1 MELLAEITQKQ
12 QTAAF
17 PLNSVWVS
25 ASAGS
30 GKTKVLTDRVLNL
43 LLQGSEPE
51 RLLCLTFTKAA
62 AAEMANRITTT
73 LKQWA
78 IAEDDELEKLL
89 FNLKGIPATD
99 EMLKVAR
106 ALFVKVLET
115 PGGLKI
121 MTIHS
126 FCQSILKRFPIE
138 ASIPPQFE
146 VIDETKSHSLMHQ
159 AISETFVHPKFK
171 KKATLL
177 SDYFYDKAIKNIFD
191 MILQNQS
198 LLDER
203 LTTFQEKNNLE
214 QRLKKYFKIEKY
226 KTPIE
231 IIKEYF
237 EIEEFFA
244 LKSKYLT
251 KDETILKKYQEED
264 EAYQIYE
271 INQRL
276 KAFKL
281 VEVTLAITD
290 IIAHILKRY
299 KKLKKEES
307 FLDYSDLISLTRDL
321 LKKSGMSQ
329 WVLYKLDGG
338 IDHILIDEAQDTNP
352 EQWEIVRL
360 IAEEFFSGL
369 GSRPDLVRTI
379 FAVGDKKQSIYSF
392 QGADPNEFERMH
404 QFFEKQVKRSE
415 KNFETVPLNVSFR
428 STAAVLDLV
437 NLTLQNPKIRKGL
450 LNDKEEAIHTPFRS
464 KDGGL
469 VEIWPLEE
477 GQEKESLVNWCFP
490 EPSKTPASVTKLA
503 QRIANKISDMI
514 GKEILPS
521 RGTPIEAGDIMIL
534 VRSRNKIVSELV
546 RALKERNIP
555 VAGVDRIILTEHIA
569 VQDLISVARFVLL
582 PEDDLNLACLLKSPL
597 FKLSEEELFKLAHYR
612 KDLSLYQQV
621 IKEKPL
627 LAQKLSLILNQADK
641 MPVFEF
647 FSYLLGPLKGRK
659 AFVERLGNEVNEAL
673 DEFLSLTLRF
683 EETEIPSLQNFL
695 KWISNRKVEIKRD
708 LDQSGIDAV
717 RIMTVHASKGLQGNI
732 VFLPDTRSVPK
743 SKATFLWTN
752 EQLPLWIAAAALKT
766 DEVEALYDKLDELE
780 LEESN
785 RLLYVALTRA
795 KDRLYICGWDN
806 IKKKKQTI
814 TCNWYD
820 LILSSIPENIKPDKD
835 HIIRLTSPQLKEIE
849 VKEKEV
855 AKEKQIELPAF
866 LFENAVPETPLSK
879 PLMPSKME
887 DEVIESE
894 TVLGLD
900 RSYAMKRGTF
910 IHQLLQYLP
919 DIDPDKRKE
928 VANRLK
934 PEGMD
939 IPENLFDIFEK
950 EEFKYLFSKDSK
962 AEVPIVGVVD
972 NQVIS
977 GQIDRLVITQDAVL
991 IVDFKSGKHVPS
1003 NEAFVPVAYLKQMM
1017 MYKKLLKKIFPDKMV
1032 KTFLLWTE
1040 NLSLMEL
1047 TQHDI

>member
-1 MELLAEITQKQ
+1 
-12 QTAAF
+12 
-17 PLNSVWVS
+17 
-25 ASAGS
+25 
-30 GKTKVLTDRVLNL
+30 
-43 LLQGSEPE
+43 
-51 RLLCLTFTKAA
+51 
-62 AAEMANRITTT
+62 
-73 LKQWA
+73 
-78 IAEDDELEKLL
+78 
-89 FNLKGIPATD
+89 
-99 EMLKVAR
+99 
-106 ALFVKVLET
+106 
-115 PGGLKI
+115 
-121 MTIHS
+121 
-126 FCQSILKRFPIE
+126 
-138 ASIPPQFE
+138 
-146 VIDETKSHSLMHQ
+146 
-159 AISETFVHPKFK
+159 
-171 KKATLL
+171 
-177 SDYFYDKAIKNIFD
+177 

-203 LTTFQEKNNLE
+203 LTSFYEKNNLE
-214 QRLKKYFKIEKY
+214 ISLKKYFKIEDYTSK
-226 KTPIE
+226 KQ
-231 IIKEYF
+231 IINEYF
-237 EIEEFFA
+237 EIDDFYI
-244 LKSKYLT
+244 LKLKYLT

-264 EAYQIYE
+264 EAHKVYE
-271 INQRL
+271 TVQKL
-276 KAFKL
+276 KAFDL
-281 VEVTLAITD
+281 IELTLAITS

-352 EQWEIVRL
+352 DQWEIVRL

-404 QFFEKQVKRSE
+404 HFFEKQVKIAQ

-437 NLTLQNPKIRKGL
+437 NLTLQNPKIRQGL
-450 LNDKEEAIHTPFRS
+450 LNQDEEAIHTPFRS
-464 KDGGL
+464 QDGGL

-477 GQEKESLVNWCFP
+477 GVEKDPLENWGFP
-490 EPSKTPASVTKLA
+490 EPNKTPASVTKLA
-503 QRIANKISDMI
+503 QKIANKISDMI

-521 RGTPIEAGDIMIL
+521 RGTPVEAGDIMIL

-546 RALKERNIP
+546 QALKEKNVP

-597 FKLSEEELFKLAHYR
+597 FKVSEEELFQLAHYR
-612 KDLSLYQQV
+612 KELSLYQQV
-621 IKEKPL
+621 LKEKPQI
-627 LAQKLSLILNQADK
+627 AQKLSLILNQADK

-647 FSYLLGPLKGRK
+647 FSYLLGPLNGRK

-673 DEFLSLTLRF
+673 DEFLSLTLHF

-695 KWISNRKVEIKRD
+695 KWIMGRKVEIKRD

-732 VFLPDTRSVPK
+732 VFLPDTRSIPR
-743 SKATFLWTN
+743 SKETFLWTEN
-752 EQLPLWIAAAALKT
+752 QLPLWIASAALRT
-766 DEVEALYDKLDELE
+766 EEIDTLYDRLNNLE

-806 IKKKKQTI
+806 KKKKKQTV
-814 TCNWYD
+814 TNNWYD
-820 LILSSIPENIKPDKD
+820 LILSSLPQDITPDDDK
-835 HIIRLTSPQLKEIE
+835 IIRISSPQLKEINI
-849 VKEKEV
+849 KEKEQLS
-855 AKEKQIELPAF
+855 AKHIELPSF
-866 LFENAVPETPLSK
+866 IFQNAIQETPLSK
-879 PLMPSKME
+879 PLMPSKMDE
-887 DEVIESE
+887 DVFETE

-900 RSYAMKRGTF
+900 RSQAMKRGTF

-919 DIDPDKRKE
+919 DIAPQKRKE

-934 PEGMD
+934 PAELD
-939 IPENLFDIFEK
+939 IPENLFDVFEK
-950 EEFKYLFSKDSK
+950 EDCKHLFSKESK

-972 NQVIS
+972 EQVVS
-977 GQIDRLVITQDAVL
+977 GQIDRLVITEQAVL
-991 IVDFKSGKHVPS
+991 IVDFKSGKHVPTHE
-1003 NEAFVPVAYLKQMM
+1003 NFVPPAYKKQMRL
-1017 MYKKLLKKIFPDKMV
+1017 YKELLNKIFPDKMI
-1032 KTFLLWTE
+1032 KTYLLWTE

-1047 TQHDI
+1047 TKYDI